1 MFFMTRKRFEDE
13 VMKRV
18 EDWQRREECEREL
31 RHVYESLFKL
41 EERMTRLECKGKM
54 VGVSVEACNDQDT

>member
-1 MFFMTRKRFEDE
+1 MFFMSRKRFEDE
-13 VMKRV
+13 VMKRI
-18 EDWQRREECEREL
+18 EDWQRREEHEREL

-54 VGVSVEACNDQDT
+54 DGVPVEVCDVKNT

>member
-18 EDWQRREECEREL
+18 EDWQRREEREREL

-41 EERMTRLECKGKM
+41 EERMTRLERKGLYKETPAE
-54 VGVSVEACNDQDT
+54 VCNAKEF

>member
-1 MFFMTRKRFEDE
+1 MFFMTRKRFEEE
-13 VMKRV
+13 VMKRI
-18 EDWQRREECEREL
+18 EDWQRREEREREL

-54 VGVSVEACNDQDT
+54 DGVQVEVCNAAD